1 MKKRI
6 ISVISIVLALLVVLY
21 LAQRLVMPKYQTDVV
36 EGSMIEEYYKEKLG
50 HEVVFI
56 GDCEVYENFSTMKL
70 WEDYGIT
77 SYIRGSSQQLAWQSY
92 YLLED
97 TLKTEKPK
105 VVVFNVLSL
114 KYNVPQKEAYN
125 RMSIDGMRWSMSKV
139 NNIKASMTSE
149 ENFLD
154 YVFPILR
161 YHARWSELEKQDF
174 EHLFSKDLVT
184 HNGYYMRVDVRP
196 QGEFPD
202 PMPLDDYTLGSNAMS
217 YLDKMTKLCK
227 DNGIEFVLIKA
238 PTEYPYWY
246 PEWDDQIVKY
256 ANDNNL
262 TYINMIPLQDEIGLD
277 MSVDTYD
284 AGLHLNLSGAEK
296 LSTYFGKFLVDNY
309 QLTDYRLDESYSKEY
324 NKKLDYY
331 YKMIDEQRSKLE
343 E

>member
-6 ISVISIVLALLVVLY
+6 LVTISVVLVMCLVLALLQQL
-21 LAQRLVMPKYQTDVV
+21 LVPKYQEGVI
-36 EGSMIEEYYKEKLG
+36 EGSMIEEYYKETTN
-50 HEVVFI
+50 HEVLFI
-56 GDCEVYENFSTMKL
+56 GDCEVYENFSTMTL

-97 TLKTEKPK
+97 TLKYETPK

-114 KYNVPQKEAYN
+114 KYNTPQKEAYN
-125 RMSIDGMRWSMSKV
+125 RMSIDGMKWSMSKV
-139 NNIKASMTSE
+139 NNIKASMTEE
-149 ENFLD
+149 ENFID

-161 YHARWSELEKQDF
+161 YHSRWSELEKQDF
-174 EHLFSKDLVT
+174 THLFSKDLVT

-196 QGEFPD
+196 QGEFPE

-217 YLDKMTKLCK
+217 YLDKMTALCK
-227 DNGIEFVLIKA
+227 EKGIELVLIKA

-246 PEWDDQIVKY
+246 PEWDQQIVDY
-256 ANDNNL
+256 AKANNL
-262 TYINMIPLQDEIGLD
+262 TYINMISLQDEIGLD

-284 AGLHLNLSGAEK
+284 AGLHLNLSGATK
-296 LSTYFGKFLVDNY
+296 LSSYFGKFLVDNY
-309 QLTDYRLDESYSKEY
+309 QLTDYRNDETYAKVYAS
-324 NKKLDYY
+324 KLDYY
-331 YKMIDEQRSKLE
+331 YKMIEEQKSQLE

>member
-309 QLTDYRLDESYSKEY
+309 QLTDYRSDESYSKEY